1 VAKITPLNKET
12 HLNLTVD
19 RSKNYAHVKGEHL
32 LPVVVHEFSALCTEF
47 PIVYVKNSATGQ
59 FQAVAVMGFET
70 GENLFCGENAWQASY
85 VPSCLQ
91 SYPFRFVNDQNDT
104 KNMMIAFDEE
114 SALVGEG
121 GEHRLFDDEGIET
134 EYLKSRGAS
143 MMRHLEHS
151 EVTKGFVN
159 ELSKLELLVQKNL
172 NVDID
177 GKPVTIGGIYTV
189 DEKKLNEMD
198 ADAFEDLRKRGFL
211 AAIYAQMISI
221 NQVPRLAKLKIDR
234 LK

>member
-189 DEKKLNEMD
+189 DEKKLNELN